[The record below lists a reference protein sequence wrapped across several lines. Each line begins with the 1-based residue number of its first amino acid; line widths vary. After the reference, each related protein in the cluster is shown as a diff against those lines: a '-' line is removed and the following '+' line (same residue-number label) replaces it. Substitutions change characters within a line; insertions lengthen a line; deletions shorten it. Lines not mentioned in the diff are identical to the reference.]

1 MTSCLLSLQTSTK
14 IAKMASEKPVVKR
27 KVLFGFKGLKLTTP
41 QAMKRLGIAL
51 AASGTAGAGIC
62 YIMEYEKIAL
72 LCLIMTVLGTFISQ
86 MFGEIQ

>member
-1 MTSCLLSLQTSTK
+1 LSLQTSTK

>member
-1 MTSCLLSLQTSTK
+1 MQNT
-14 IAKMASEKPVVKR
+14 EKKANK

-72 LCLIMTVLGTFISQ
+72 MCLVMTVLGTFISQ
-86 MFGEIQ
+86 MFGEVSQ

>member
-1 MTSCLLSLQTSTK
+1 MPP
-14 IAKMASEKPVVKR
+14 EKPVTKR
-27 KVLFGFKGLKLTTP
+27 KVLFGFKGLRLTTP

-86 MFGEIQ
+86 MFGETQ

>member
-1 MTSCLLSLQTSTK
+1 MQNT
-14 IAKMASEKPVVKR
+14 EKKANK

-51 AASGTAGAGIC
+51 AESGTAGAGIC

-72 LCLIMTVLGTFISQ
+72 MCLVMTVLGTFISQ
-86 MFGEIQ
+86 MFGEVSQ

>member
-1 MTSCLLSLQTSTK
+1 MSLQTSTK